1 LLSSSNLVQPPR
13 RHAVGRF
20 DRQAE
25 RFDRRAGLA
34 PGVAREVA
42 LALVR
47 TVSLRADDVVLEIG
61 AGTGAIGCEL
71 LQLGP
76 RYVGLDLSHRMLDV
90 FRRKLDSRDGGL
102 LVLADANCPW
112 PVRDGTVSIVFASRV
127 AHLLNRPH
135 LIDEVRRVCS
145 PGGYLLVGRTEREPN
160 SLRSR
165 LRQERLRL
173 MSWMDVTRQ
182 QHGQRLLE
190 HAMHR
195 GSTRVAKRTVAT
207 WSGVTTAEQV
217 ISEWEHMQAD
227 ARELAELREWALRE
241 IGDLHRAEPYT
252 EHYTVEGVQMGSP
265 MSKTSGLAG
274 VP

>member
-42 LALVR
+42 MALVR

-90 FRRKLDSRDGGL
+90 FRRKL
-102 LVLADANCPW
+102 
-112 PVRDGTVSIVFASRV
+112 VSC
-127 AHLLNRPH
+127 L
-135 LIDEVRRVCS
+135 
-145 PGGYLLVGRTEREPN
+145 
-160 SLRSR
+160 
-165 LRQERLRL
+165 
-173 MSWMDVTRQ
+173 
-182 QHGQRLLE
+182 
-190 HAMHR
+190 R
-195 GSTRVAKRTVAT
+195 GSQSKASDAGEDVIGGFDPHEWLRI
-207 WSGVTTAEQV
+207 GVV
-217 ISEWEHMQAD
+217 SSE
-227 ARELAELREWALRE
+227 
-241 IGDLHRAEPYT
+241 I
-252 EHYTVEGVQMGSP
+252 
-265 MSKTSGLAG
+265 
-274 VP
+274 